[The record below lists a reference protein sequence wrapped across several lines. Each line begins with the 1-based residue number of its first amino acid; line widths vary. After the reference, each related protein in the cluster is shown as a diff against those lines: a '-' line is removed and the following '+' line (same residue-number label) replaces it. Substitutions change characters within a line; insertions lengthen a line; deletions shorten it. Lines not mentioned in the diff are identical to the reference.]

1 MSMITET
8 KEKHNTVNKNVT
20 KAAFIQYQLK
30 RNGYTQKA
38 IADELKI
45 TPIAVSRAIN
55 GLSTITRVNKWLADN
70 NII

>member
-1 MSMITET
+1 MITET
-8 KEKHNTVNKNVT
+8 KTKNNTVNKNVT
-20 KAAFIQYQLK
+20 KAAYIQYQLK

-38 IADELKI
+38 IADELNI

-55 GLSTITRVNKWLADN
+55 GLSTIRRVDEWLTDN